1 MGSSGI
7 VLSSG
12 PHRLLRGRWEGQR
25 HRDSKHQAAESGEWG
40 SQRIQNLP
48 IPRLWEEADLL
59 PQGCLCPNAVSCHHP
74 TLSPLRTPQS
84 QSELFPV
91 PARICHEPHVGT
103 LERIDLQYL
112 PWITTRS
119 KVQGPSGADSL
130 SPAAPSRVWGA
141 PPSLPSAVSLGASWK
156 GYPGCP
162 LQRGR
167 GHGTCHGCSRLS
179 TWNEQ

>member
-1 MGSSGI
+1 MLYPVI
-7 VLSSG
+7 TPLSAHPG
-12 PHRLLRGRWEGQR
+12 P
-25 HRDSKHQAAESGEWG
+25 
-40 SQRIQNLP
+40 
-48 IPRLWEEADLL
+48 
-59 PQGCLCPNAVSCHHP
+59 
-74 TLSPLRTPQS
+74 PQS

-119 KVQGPSGADSL
+119 KVQGPSGTDSL

-167 GHGTCHGCSRLS
+167 ATAPVMAALDCQPGMNNDPGMEGTPVRDLGGGAWFEVGGSISRR
-179 TWNEQ
+179 